1 MDEKVKINVLIRNTR
16 KIKYHEIEDDYRDTL
31 KKKLD
36 KEIEKYEDEIKDLK
50 LQLNELDQLKLQHE
64 DVYDKLQTL
73 YDAGIIKSNF
83 EPVADMQ

>member
-1 MDEKVKINVLIRNTR
+1 MKINVLIRNTR

-31 KKKLD
+31 KKKFD

-64 DVYDKLQTL
+64 DAYDKLQTL
-73 YDAGIIKSNF
+73 YDAEIIKSNF